1 MGNIRQGKARAG
13 GPENL
18 EKLHHMYHRL
28 LQQYRHQGSLVV
40 LAGRKWKEGE
50 RRRSLDRGKHQS
62 TMYHVP
68 FLREEFALMVENG
81 QCVVVL
87 YLVDKELMGLR
98 IVPLGVK

>member
-1 MGNIRQGKARAG
+1 
-13 GPENL
+13 
-18 EKLHHMYHRL
+18 
-28 LQQYRHQGSLVV
+28 
-40 LAGRKWKEGE
+40 
-50 RRRSLDRGKHQS
+50 
-62 TMYHVP
+62 MYHVP